1 MDLEMA
7 HLRTATLEKR
17 LRDALAQGTDTP
29 HIYQQELDDA
39 MAQRRALREKEAALA
54 KELAAAQASKEALA
68 VQVKRL
74 AARLVEESRARAQAD
89 DALRRGLELHGGVV
103 AQGQWGAE
111 PGGVSAEGLR
121 QVAEERT
128 VALEDLAAE
137 KAAVARLQAEVA
149 RVRELHAS
157 ARQLAEQERE
167 RADAA
172 TRQWS
177 EEREAAAAAEAD
189 LTQAQEDLRV
199 ALTDLKHAKQDA
211 LHMSQILEQDGGE
224 SEGQGRRVALLVA
237 RLAEL
242 QGELETCRDAQ
253 VTDRMERYVTTFET
267 CLVMVK

>member
-1 MDLEMA
+1 
-7 HLRTATLEKR
+7 
-17 LRDALAQGTDTP
+17 
-29 HIYQQELDDA
+29 
-39 MAQRRALREKEAALA
+39 
-54 KELAAAQASKEALA
+54 
-68 VQVKRL
+68 
-74 AARLVEESRARAQAD
+74 
-89 DALRRGLELHGGVV
+89 
-103 AQGQWGAE
+103 
-111 PGGVSAEGLR
+111 
-121 QVAEERT
+121 
-128 VALEDLAAE
+128 
-137 KAAVARLQAEVA
+137 VA

-253 VTDRMERYVTTFET
+253 VTDRMERYLTIIET